1 ADAAPLRLSAF
12 RNPEGSLPDGIALA
26 PWERPSDV
34 PPEKDGFFL
43 LEALSPGEESAGGI
57 LESGTAPVADP
68 RRPPVTVAVL
78 FDTSLSHR
86 WSGLESAYGALV
98 RLLHGLRPDDR
109 FALVPFAHRPREA
122 VLRAA
127 SPETIEAALTHLRA
141 RPLGAGTDL

>member
-43 LEALSPGEESAGGI
+43 LEALPPGETGNTG
-57 LESGTAPVADP
+57 LEEGAAETAAPDPARAPVKL
-68 RRPPVTVAVL
+68 AVL

-86 WSGLESAYGALV
+86 WSGLESAYAAVV
-98 RLLHGLRPDDR
+98 RVLRSLRPDDR
-109 FALVPFAHRPREA
+109 FALISFDRRPVEA
-122 VLRAA
+122 KLRAA
-127 SPETIEAALTHLRA
+127 EPE
-141 RPLGAGTDL
+141 